1 MVRIMSRKL
10 TDEDRRAVDLFL
22 DQGAEA
28 TNDAVTKV
36 VPLVSQKRMSA
47 VLKTLAML
55 DDMPVE
61 EPPANLIEKTMRRID
76 SATSK
81 TAAHPPHRTAP
92 ATPLP

>member
-1 MVRIMSRKL
+1 MSRKL

-28 TNDAVTKV
+28 TNDAVTRM

-55 DDMPVE
+55 DLMPVE
-61 EPPANLIEKTMRRID
+61 EPPTNLIEKTMRRID
-76 SATSK
+76 REISETTAQPSGRAT
-81 TAAHPPHRTAP
+81 P
-92 ATPLP
+92 ATPPP